1 MAATATDWPHG
12 LDPHQKKSAHYQDH
26 GIPEGDQVARY
37 GNARTS
43 FTEPDLAGLERLPA
57 ADVLAWAIH
66 AYGRRFAVVTS
77 FQAEGMVVL
86 DLARRVDP
94 EVRVLTLD
102 TGRLPEETHEV
113 IEAVRTGLGLTVE
126 VLTPDPAEVAAMV
139 SRNGPNLF
147 RQDPALRRLCC
158 HVRKVAPLARALT
171 GLDAW
176 ATGLRR
182 EGGRARAGTPKAEL
196 DADHGGIV
204 KLNPLADWT
213 RDQVWGYVRA
223 NRLPVNSL
231 YERGYTSI
239 GCAPCTR
246 PTRPGEDERAGRWW
260 WEADPAREC
269 GLHHASPSERFT
281 SALQRLRAD
290 VDRREP

>member
-1 MAATATDWPHG
+1 VAATATDWPHG
-12 LDPHQKKSAHYQDH
+12 PHPH
-26 GIPEGDQVARY
+26 P
-37 GNARTS
+37 NP
-43 FTEPDLAGLERLPA
+43 TEPDLTGLERRPA
-57 ADVLAWAIH
+57 AEVLAWAIH
-66 AYGRRFAVVTS
+66 SFGRRFAVVTS

-94 EVRVLTLD
+94 GVRVLTVD
-102 TGRLPEETHEV
+102 TGRLPEETYEV
-113 IEAVRTGLGLTVE
+113 IEAVRTGLGLDVE
-126 VLTPDPAEVAAMV
+126 VVAPDPDEVAAMV

-147 RQDPALRRLCC
+147 RHDPALRRLCC

-176 ATGLRR
+176 ATGVRR
-182 EGGRARAGTPKAEL
+182 EEGPARAGARKVEL
-196 DADHGGIV
+196 DAAHGGIV

-213 RDQVWGYVRA
+213 RGQVWAHVRA
-223 NRLPVNSL
+223 NHLPVNPL

-269 GLHHASPSERFT
+269 GLHHASPDERFDA
-281 SALQRLRAD
+281 ALERLRDD
-290 VDRREP
+290 VDRRGAVPAAWGGPRAAQAGGEGRS